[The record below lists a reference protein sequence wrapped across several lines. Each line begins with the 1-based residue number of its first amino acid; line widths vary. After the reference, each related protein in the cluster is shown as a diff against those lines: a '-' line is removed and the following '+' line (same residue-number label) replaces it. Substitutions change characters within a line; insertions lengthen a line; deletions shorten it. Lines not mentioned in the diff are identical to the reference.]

1 MKQTVIVG
9 AARTPVGS
17 FMGSLSTVP
26 APRLGAIAIKGA
38 IERTGGKLHPDMI
51 EEVLMGCVL
60 PAAQGQA
67 PARQAVIYAGLPVSA
82 GAVTLNKVCGSGM
95 RAVML
100 GDSMIRANDAQVVI
114 AGGMENMSLTPYAL
128 PKAREGFRMG
138 PQTAMDLMVNDGLW
152 DPYQDKHMGS
162 FADMCGERYE
172 ITREEQDGFAKR
184 SYERALDATEKG
196 YYKDEIVPVE
206 VPQRKGGP
214 VVVDEDEEPKRFNWE
229 KMQKLSAAF
238 NKDGTVTAGN
248 ASSLNDGAAALVLMS
263 REKADEL
270 GCKPLASITAHAVHA
285 QEPEW
290 FTTAPA
296 FAMKK
301 ALEKADVSIDRIDLL
316 EINEAFSVQVIA
328 AAKEFGGLDWDKV
341 NVHGGAAAIGH
352 PIGCSGARI
361 LVTLL
366 YAMKRK
372 KAGMGM
378 ASLCIGGGEATAI
391 IVKSE
396 GDS

>member
-1 MKQTVIVG
+1 MTETVIVG

-17 FMGSLSTVP
+17 FLGNLSTVP
-26 APRLGAIAIKGA
+26 APRLGAVAIKA
-38 IERTGGKLHPDMI
+38 AVERAGGKLTPDMI
-51 EEVLMGCVL
+51 DEVIMGCVL

-67 PARQAVIYAGLPVSA
+67 PARQAMIYAGLPTSV
-82 GAVTLNKVCGSGM
+82 GAITVNKVCGSGM
-95 RAVML
+95 RTTML
-100 GDSMIRANDAQVVI
+100 ADSMIRAGDAQVVV
-114 AGGMENMSLTPYAL
+114 AGGMENMSLAPYAL
-128 PKAREGFRMG
+128 PGARTGLRMG
-138 PQTAMDLMVNDGLW
+138 PSPTVDLMVNDGLW

-162 FADMCGERYE
+162 FADMCGQKYE
-172 ITREEQDGFAKR
+172 ISREEQDLFAKR
-184 SYERALDATEKG
+184 SYERALEAAEKG

-206 VPQRKGGP
+206 IEGKKGT
-214 VVVDEDEEPKRFNWE
+214 VVVDKDEEPQRFNWE
-229 KMQKLSAAF
+229 KMQKLRAAF

-248 ASSLNDGAAALVLMS
+248 ASSINDGAAAMVLMS
-263 REKADEL
+263 REKAEEL
-270 GCKPLASITAHAVHA
+270 GCKPLASIVGHSVFA

-301 ALEKADVSIDRIDLL
+301 VLEKTGLSHDQIDLW

-341 NVHGGAAAIGH
+341 NIHGGGASIGH

-361 LVTLL
+361 IVTLIHAL
-366 YAMKRK
+366 KRK
-372 KAGMGM
+372 DASLGM

-391 IVKSE
+391 IIKR
-396 GDS
+396 